1 VRPSAAA
8 VSAAVAAVG
17 GCREDEDDWSG
28 SASAAT
34 IPVARLV
41 DIWPPICICM
51 LLSGGLLD
59 RWGNPGRR
67 PPLEKDPQTVTA
79 RGGMASR

>member
-1 VRPSAAA
+1 MRPSAAA
-8 VSAAVAAVG
+8 VSAAAVAVG

-51 LLSGGLLD
+51 LSGGS
-59 RWGNPGRR
+59 
-67 PPLEKDPQTVTA
+67 A
-79 RGGMASR
+79 

>member
-8 VSAAVAAVG
+8 VSAAAVAVG

-51 LLSGGLLD
+51 LLSGGSA
-59 RWGNPGRR
+59 R
-67 PPLEKDPQTVTA
+67 PL
-79 RGGMASR
+79 G